1 MKSISKIFFAFM
13 ILISFSSLESCTY
26 IKKADSGIRKAFGS
40 VNRFQR
46 QQKLYSR
53 RLGLDEKNNSEKQGE
68 GDENRMVR
76 NPIQQKNMINDYGYL
91 FEGIN
96 GYNPGVIVNYSN
108 SDSTS
113 NVFEIESEK
122 FKSIQPNREVF
133 GWHPYWMGNRWTN
146 YPFEL
151 LSTISYFSYNV
162 NPRTGL
168 SSNPSQIEDWKTTA
182 MIDSAKVKNTRVLLT
197 VSLQGKTNQDQFLTN
212 ELLWNNLYQD
222 VSKLILERNADGVDL
237 NFEDLPFGL
246 KSEFTDFVDG
256 FDQYLT
262 LQFQNNNRE
271 NPFIS
276 LTLPAHKDREH
287 FDIKRL
293 DAFIDL
299 FIIMGYDYNG
309 TSSPDAV
316 SPLQSEGVFSLKN
329 TVEYFKEKNIN
340 VNKTILALPYYGIL
354 WNINPS
360 GEDDFKASIERK
372 LTYSEI
378 KNNFLDNEDVGSEV
392 ELDPISMSKIYRAAF
407 EDNSI
412 KEIHYDDAFTLSKKY
427 DYAMNNNFQGVG
439 IWALGYDNGNDE
451 LWNLIENYF
460 STDIAVFNDPISEVN
475 GFPIKFAE
483 SLVVQKYVFI
493 AIIIYFV
500 LALVTA
506 FVLILSDWRI
516 RDSIIKNSI
525 NQLIVIFIGFILLIP
540 LVVFVREILDKGGFF
555 INSSWEIYIGF
566 FVGLLVFFVSSK
578 LKWNNTLEKP

>member
-1 MKSISKIFFAFM
+1 MKNISKIFFAFM
-13 ILISFSSLESCTY
+13 LLISFSSLESCTY

-182 MIDSAKVKNTRVLLT
+182 MIDSAKAKNTRVLLT

-392 ELDPISMSKIYRAAF
+392 ELDPISMSKIYRAVF

-483 SLVVQKYVFI
+483 SLVVQKDVFI

-555 INSSWEIYIGF
+555 IKSSWEIYIGF

>member
-1 MKSISKIFFAFM
+1 
-13 ILISFSSLESCTY
+13 
-26 IKKADSGIRKAFGS
+26 
-40 VNRFQR
+40 
-46 QQKLYSR
+46 
-53 RLGLDEKNNSEKQGE
+53 
-68 GDENRMVR
+68 
-76 NPIQQKNMINDYGYL
+76 
-91 FEGIN
+91 
-96 GYNPGVIVNYSN
+96 
-108 SDSTS
+108 
-113 NVFEIESEK
+113 
-122 FKSIQPNREVF
+122 
-133 GWHPYWMGNRWTN
+133 
-146 YPFEL
+146 
-151 LSTISYFSYNV
+151 V

-483 SLVVQKYVFI
+483 SLVVQKDVFI